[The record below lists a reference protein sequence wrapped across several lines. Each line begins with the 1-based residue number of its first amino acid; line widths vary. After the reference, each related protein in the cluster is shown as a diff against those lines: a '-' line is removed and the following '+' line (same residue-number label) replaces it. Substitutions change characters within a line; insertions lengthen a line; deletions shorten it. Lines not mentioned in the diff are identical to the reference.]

1 METNG
6 GIVKIMQK
14 SKMQIVIMRIKEIII
29 FNYMNEIKEKIE
41 TLKSIVKLY
50 RSLKQV
56 EKELL
61 LFQTLFICS
70 LGVITALIVVINHL
84 IEKIL

>member
-1 METNG
+1 
-6 GIVKIMQK
+6 
-14 SKMQIVIMRIKEIII
+14 
-29 FNYMNEIKEKIE
+29 MNEIKEKIE